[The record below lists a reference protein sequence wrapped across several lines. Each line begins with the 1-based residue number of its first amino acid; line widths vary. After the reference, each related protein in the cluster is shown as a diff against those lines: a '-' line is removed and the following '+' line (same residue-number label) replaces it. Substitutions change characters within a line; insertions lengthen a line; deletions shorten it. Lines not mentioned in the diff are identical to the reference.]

1 VREDRAV
8 SEPADRVDLEPPFPV
23 DVRLTLGPFRC
34 GPRDPTCRVR
44 GSSVWRTLRTADGPA
59 TMCVEPSPHDRIR
72 VTAWGPGRARA
83 LADAPAMLGFHDDD
97 HDFVAHHDVIR
108 RAHRRYRGARVGRG
122 GALVTTLVATVLE
135 QKVTSAEAHDSWA
148 ALVWRHGES
157 APGPDGMRLA
167 PSPDALAEMGYA
179 AWHPLGV
186 ERRRAEVVRQVCR
199 RADRLAA
206 LECEEPAEARRVL
219 EHFTGVGPWTSG
231 IVTWRALGDPDA
243 VVPGDYHFPHI
254 VGFTLTG
261 RRRSDDDEMLAL
273 LAPYRGHRA
282 RALRLVLL
290 GGSAP
295 PRRAPRARRRA
306 YQRF

>member
-1 VREDRAV
+1 MTDAG
-8 SEPADRVDLEPPFPV
+8 ADRVVLDPPFPV
-23 DVRLTLGPFRC
+23 DVRLTLSPFRC

-44 GSSVWRTLRTADGPA
+44 GASVWRALRTADGPA
-59 TMCVEPSPHDRIR
+59 TMCVEPVGDRIS
-72 VTAWGPGRARA
+72 VTAWGPGRTQA
-83 LADAPAMLGFHDDD
+83 LDAAPSMLGFDDD
-97 HDFVAHHDVIR
+97 DATFVAHHEVIR

-122 GALVTTLVATVLE
+122 GALLSTLVATVLE

-157 APGPDGMRLA
+157 APGPGEMRLA

-179 AWHPLGV
+179 TWHPLGV
-186 ERRRAEVVRQVCR
+186 ERRRADTVRRVCR
-199 RADRLAA
+199 RADLVRG
-206 LECEEPAEARRVL
+206 LERETPTEARRVL
-219 EHFTGVGPWTSG
+219 EHFPGIGPWTSG
-231 IVTWRALGDPDA
+231 LVTWRALGDPDA

-254 VGFTLTG
+254 VSFTLTG
-261 RRRSDDDEMLAL
+261 RRRSDDAEMLEL

-306 YQRF
+306 YATF